1 MTAPAPPRK
10 ALVAGLVVAGVL
22 LALLAYNLIQIRRG
36 WDDLGPLR
44 PGGRAP
50 DFSLPAVDGPAVR
63 LSGQRAPLIL
73 LDFWA
78 AWCRPCMQAMPYL
91 ARLQRE
97 LGPRGLQI
105 LSINV
110 EGNPEKSRAAAS
122 TLGPAVPVLL
132 DGGEVSQRYHVNV
145 LPYIVL
151 VGPERRIIALLS
163 GPISEERLRRRI
175 LRELGA
181 AGR

>member
-1 MTAPAPPRK
+1 V
-10 ALVAGLVVAGVL
+10 VAGLL
-22 LALLAYNLIQIRRG
+22 LALLAFNLIQIRSG
-36 WDDLGPLR
+36 WESLGPLR
-44 PGGRAP
+44 PGSRAP
-50 DFSLPAVDGPAVR
+50 DFSLPAVDGPPLG

-78 AWCRPCMQAMPYL
+78 AWCRPCMKAMPHL
-91 ARLQRE
+91 ASLQRE

-110 EGNPEKSRAAAS
+110 EGDPEKSRAAAS

-132 DGGEVSQRYHVNV
+132 DGGEVSQRYRVNV
-145 LPYIVL
+145 LPYIVI
-151 VGPERRIIALLS
+151 VGRERRVIALLA
-163 GPISEERLRRRI
+163 GPVSEERLRRRL
-175 LRELGA
+175 LRELGS